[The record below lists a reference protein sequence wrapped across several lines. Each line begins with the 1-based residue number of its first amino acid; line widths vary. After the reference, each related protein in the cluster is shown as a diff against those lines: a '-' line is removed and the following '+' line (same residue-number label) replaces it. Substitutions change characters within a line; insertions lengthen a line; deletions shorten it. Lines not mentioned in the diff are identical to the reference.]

1 MFSGTWFEF
10 TPHEVGI
17 PGLGAYVDSK
27 YFGSIFQNGQLIRE
41 KREKNI
47 CYLQGTSYLISFALG
62 TKEHFLYLHST

>member
-27 YFGSIFQNGQLIRE
+27 YFGSIFKNGQLIRKKE
-41 KREKNI
+41 EKNI
-47 CYLQGTSYLISFALG
+47 CYLQGTSSEFFVLQQRNIFVFA
-62 TKEHFLYLHST
+62 